1 MSALRQIPRAAIS
14 QAFVYASLAVA
25 PLMVVT
31 LTTVGYGDV
40 FPESTAG
47 RIVAG
52 IVALTGVGIVALPTG
67 ILASSFAEVF
77 REHYEQEQKQK
88 SKPPGL

>member
-1 MSALRQIPRAAIS
+1 M
-14 QAFVYASLAVA
+14 
-25 PLMVVT
+25 T

-40 FPESTAG
+40 FPETTPG

-77 REHYEQEQKQK
+77 REHYEQEQKNK
-88 SKPPGL
+88 APPPHL